1 MTELN
6 KKHHLTLPV
15 QPGKTRDEMM
25 AQTVISPLFTASG
38 TVRLYSHGT
47 AGELDVTATINT
59 LAEMSSKVH
68 AGDMQGVE
76 TMLTAQAIALNTMF
90 SELARRAAINMG
102 EHLAATETYMRMALK
117 AQTQCRATLET
128 LAEVKNP
135 RVTTFVQQ
143 QNNAEQQVVTNIG
156 SDNQT
161 NTRARAWAKSI
172 TPANELLAEG
182 KHACLDTGAT
192 GTAGRGHPQMEA
204 VGAIDRSSNTRGKRK
219 E

>member
-1 MTELN
+1 MTEPN

-38 TVRLYSHGT
+38 TVRLYSQGT

-102 EHLAATETYMRMALK
+102 EHLGATETYMRMALK

-135 RVTTFVQQ
+135 RVTTFVRQ
-143 QNNAEQQVVTNIG
+143 QNNAEQQVVNNGILDTGTSARTGKNV
-156 SDNQT
+156 NQ
-161 NTRARAWAKSI
+161 K
-172 TPANELLAEG
+172 NELLTEST
-182 KHACLDTGAT
+182 HAYLDAGTTA
-192 GTAGRGHPQMEA
+192 TAGRGHSQMET
-204 VGAIDRSSNTRGKRK
+204 VGEINRTSNKSRERK
-219 E
+219 K

>member
-25 AQTVISPLFTASG
+25 AQTVISPLFTAAG
-38 TVRLYSHGT
+38 TVRLYSQGI

-59 LAEMSSKVH
+59 VAEMSSKVH

-76 TMLTAQAIALNTMF
+76 TMLTAQAVALNSMF
-90 SELARRAAINMG
+90 AELARRAAINMG
-102 EHLAATETYMRMALK
+102 DHLNATETYMRMALK

-135 RVTTFVQQ
+135 RVTTFVRQ
-143 QNNAEQQVVTNIG
+143 QNNAEQQVVNNGILDTGTSARTGKNA
-156 SDNQT
+156 NQ
-161 NTRARAWAKSI
+161 
-172 TPANELLAEG
+172 ANELLTEDT
-182 KHACLDTGAT
+182 HAHLDTGAT
-192 GTAGRGHPQMEA
+192 ATAGRSHPQMETL
-204 VGAIDRSSNTRGKRK
+204 GAIDRTSNTRGKRK